1 MSLSLFQPGQRIN
14 VVGVT
19 GSGKTTLAR
28 RLSAR
33 LGIPHVE
40 LDALFWGP
48 DWTETPDDVFRKR
61 VRQALAGERWVVDG
75 NYSRIRDI
83 IWPRADTIIWL
94 DYSFPRVFARLFR
107 RSLGRVFSQEALWHG
122 NREGWRNFASR
133 DSIFLWQIK
142 TYRSKRQRY
151 LTLMRRPEYA
161 HPTFIHLTSP
171 EQTEVWLSS

>member
-1 MSLSLFQPGQRIN
+1 MSRLLLPPGQRIN

-28 RLSAR
+28 RLAQR
-33 LGIPHVE
+33 LDMPHVE
-40 LDALFWGP
+40 LDELFWGP
-48 DWTETPDDVFRKR
+48 DWTETPDEIFIER

-83 IWPRADTIIWL
+83 IWARADAIVWL
-94 DYSFPRVFARLFR
+94 DYSFPCVFARLFR
-107 RSLGRVFSQEALWHG
+107 RSAGRIFTQEALWHG

-142 TYRSKRQRY
+142 SYRRKRRQY
-151 LTLMRRPEYA
+151 LALMQRPEYA
-161 HPTFIHLTSP
+161 HLTFIHLTSP
-171 EQTEVWLSS
+171 TQTEAWLGR

>member
-28 RLSAR
+28 RLSDR
-33 LGIPHVE
+33 LDIPHVE

-48 DWTETPDDVFRKR
+48 GWTETPDDVFRER

-94 DYSFPRVFARLFR
+94 DYS
-107 RSLGRVFSQEALWHG
+107 
-122 NREGWRNFASR
+122 
-133 DSIFLWQIK
+133 
-142 TYRSKRQRY
+142 
-151 LTLMRRPEYA
+151 
-161 HPTFIHLTSP
+161 
-171 EQTEVWLSS
+171 WLH